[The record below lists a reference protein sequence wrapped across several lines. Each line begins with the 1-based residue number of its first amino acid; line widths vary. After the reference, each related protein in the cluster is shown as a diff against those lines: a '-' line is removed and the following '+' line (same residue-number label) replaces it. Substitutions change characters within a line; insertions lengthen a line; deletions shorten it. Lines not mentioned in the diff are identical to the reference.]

1 MSYITLV
8 LSVCLIAAVASSSQQ
23 DKRSVISIEPAA
35 WPGVAAWVQ
44 SGHGGWSSDTSSDVA
59 GAVAA
64 AKAAATAVM
73 AAQHEVAAAKH
84 AALEQQSVASAKEAA
99 AARAAHKR
107 LVIRLLLK
115 LPQIT

>member
-8 LSVCLIAAVASSSQQ
+8 LSVCLFAAVASSSQQ

-64 AKAAATAVM
+64 AKAAATAV
-73 AAQHEVAAAKH
+73 AV
-84 AALEQQSVASAKEAA
+84 
-99 AARAAHKR
+99 RAATETGDRDRR
-107 LVIRLLLK
+107 LR
-115 LPQIT
+115 PETATIT